1 VDNKGGIEMNKENLQ
16 KSRIA
21 AAVAAALLGIA
32 GPASGQDTSQRVEEL
47 EEAVKSLTKEIDS
60 LKGQVNDNKEE
71 TTAVQQK
78 VDSSVPTASLGE
90 GVEFSDPRGN
100 WTLRFNGRIQGDYRT
115 YDPNGISASTFGLR
129 RARIGAAL
137 TVQKDYQMYVEVEF
151 INGAATGTTA
161 QTAALTNGWL
171 DAAWFKAAR
180 VRIGQFKPQFGFEN
194 SMPDVLTD
202 FQERA
207 LTQSL
212 LQNLN
217 YDRGIMV
224 HGAPID
230 GMYYGVTVSNGAGLN
245 LEESQ
250 GNTAE
255 ARTDG
260 KDVSVRLVQ
269 NFAAFLNVPDLVLH
283 FGGSYKNGSVTSRGG
298 TAFSPATVQTEAR
311 GITFFNTASLSGT
324 SIDRTIWV
332 AENTVAYGPVKVQ
345 GEYWQARYESNPA
358 GAYDRKLDAYYVSL
372 GWMITGEA
380 YADSY
385 RGGVYGRLRP
395 RNNFS
400 MEDGGGWGAWEFA
413 LRYSAFDGSDFTTT
427 NAAGTGVLGPGAA
440 TLSPPV
446 TVSTNK
452 ADAYTVQLKWLANAY
467 TRFLVN
473 YVQTNFDT
481 PVTANGVTTDNEKA
495 ITFRAQFDF

>member
-1 VDNKGGIEMNKENLQ
+1 MNKENLQ
-16 KSRIA
+16 KNRIA
-21 AAVAAALLGIA
+21 AAVAMALWGIA
-32 GPASGQDTSQRVEEL
+32 GPVSGQDTSQRVEEL

-60 LKGQVNDNKEE
+60 LKGQVNDNKEK

-90 GVEFSDPRGN
+90 GVGFSDPRGQ
-100 WTLRFNGRIQGDYRT
+100 WSLRFTGRIQGDYRT
-115 YDPNGISASTFGLR
+115 YDPNGINASTFGLR

-137 TVQKDYQMYVEVEF
+137 TVFKDYQMYVEGEF
-151 INGAATGTTA
+151 VNGAATGTTT
-161 QTAALTNGWL
+161 QSAALTNGWL
-171 DAAWFKAAR
+171 EAAWFTAAR
-180 VRIGQFKPQFGFEN
+180 IRIGQFKPQFGFEN

-224 HGAPID
+224 HGAPLD

-250 GNTAE
+250 GNTQE
-255 ARTDG
+255 ANTDG
-260 KDVSVRLVQ
+260 KDLSVRLVQ
-269 NFAAFLNVPDLVLH
+269 NFAEFLDAPDLVLH
-283 FGGSYKNGSVTSRGG
+283 FGGSYKGGTVTTRGG
-298 TAFSPATVQTEAR
+298 TAFTPATVQTEAR
-311 GITFFNTASLSGT
+311 GITFFNSAPFSGT
-324 SIDRTIWV
+324 DIDRTISELETT
-332 AENTVAYGPVKVQ
+332 AAFGPVKVQ
-345 GEYWQARYESNPA
+345 GEYWQARYEGSTTGGVP
-358 GAYDRKLDAYYVSL
+358 YDRKLDAYYISL

-385 RGGVYGRLRP
+385 RNGVYGRLRP

-400 MEDGGGWGAWEFA
+400 MEDGGGRGAWE
-413 LRYSAFDGSDFTTT
+413 LGMRYSAFDGSDFTTT
-427 NAAGTGVLGPGAA
+427 NSAGTGVLAGN
-440 TLSPPV
+440 TSLSPPV

-452 ADAYTVQLKWLANAY
+452 ADAYTVQLKWLPNAY
-467 TRFLVN
+467 TRFLVD
-473 YVQTNFDT
+473 YVQTSFDT
-481 PVTANGVTTDNEKA
+481 PVTANGVTTDYEKA
-495 ITFRAQFDF
+495 ITLRAQFDF

>member
-1 VDNKGGIEMNKENLQ
+1 MKQKNHRINGVVAAIAGIFLGAAFP
-16 KSRIA
+16 A
-21 AAVAAALLGIA
+21 AAQEPSERI
-32 GPASGQDTSQRVEEL
+32 EEL
-47 EEAVKSLTKEIDS
+47 EEAMKTLTREIDS
-60 LKGQVNDNKEE
+60 LKGQVNDNKEK
-71 TTAVQQK
+71 TATVQQK

-90 GVEFSDPRGN
+90 GVGFGDPKGQ

-129 RARIGAAL
+129 RARIGVAL
-137 TVQKDYQMYVEVEF
+137 TVLKDYQMYVEGEF
-151 INGAATGTTA
+151 INGAATGTTT

-171 DAAWFKAAR
+171 EAAWFKAAR

-224 HGAPID
+224 HGAPLT
-230 GMYYGVTVSNGAGLN
+230 GTYYGVTVSNGAGLN

-250 GNTAE
+250 GNTDE

-260 KDVSVRLVQ
+260 KDLSVRLTA
-269 NFAAFLNVPDLVLH
+269 NFGEILRIPDTVLH
-283 FGGSYKNGSVTSRGG
+283 IGANKKSGSVTSRGG
-298 TAFSPATVQTEAR
+298 TAFTPATVQTEAR
-311 GITFFNTASLSGT
+311 GITFFNSAALGAGK
-324 SIDRTIWV
+324 IDRTITV
-332 AENTVAYGPVKVQ
+332 AEGVAAWGPVKLQ
-345 GEYWQARYESNPA
+345 TEWWQAQYEGTVPIN
-358 GAYDRKLDAYYVSL
+358 YDRKLKAYYVTL
-372 GWMITGEA
+372 GWLITGET

-385 RGGVYGRLRP
+385 RNGVFGRTRP

-400 MEDGGGWGAWEFA
+400 MEDGGGWGAWELG
-413 LRYSAFDGSDFTTT
+413 LRYSKFDGDDFTTT
-427 NAAGTGVLGPGAA
+427 NAAGTGVLGAGAA
-440 TLSPPV
+440 SLSPPV
-446 TVSTNK
+446 SVSTNK
-452 ADAYTVQLKWLANAY
+452 ANAYTVQLKWMPNAY

-473 YVQTNFDT
+473 YVKTSFDT
-481 PVTANGVTTDNEKA
+481 PVTANGVTTDEEKA
-495 ITFRAQFDF
+495 ITLRAQFDF

>member
-1 VDNKGGIEMNKENLQ
+1 MNQ
-16 KSRIA
+16 KNYRINGIA
-21 AAVAAALLGIA
+21 AATACILLGA
-32 GPASGQDTSQRVEEL
+32 SCPAPAQDAAERIEEL
-47 EEAVKSLTKEIDS
+47 EEAVKALTKEIDS
-60 LKGQVNDNKEE
+60 LKGQVNDNKEKAD
-71 TTAVQQK
+71 TTQQK
-78 VDSSVPTASLGE
+78 LESSVPTASLGD
-90 GVEFSDPRGN
+90 GVGFSDPRGT

-137 TVQKDYQMYVEVEF
+137 TVLKHYQMYVEGEF

-161 QTAALTNGWL
+161 QNAALTNGWL
-171 DAAWFKAAR
+171 EAAWFKAAR

-224 HGAPID
+224 HGAPLK
-230 GMYYGVTVSNGAGLN
+230 GMYYGVTISNGSGLN

-250 GNTAE
+250 GSTEE

-260 KDVSVRLVQ
+260 KDLSVRLVQ
-269 NFAAFLNVPDLVLH
+269 NFGDFLDVPDLVLH
-283 FGGSYKNGSVTSRGG
+283 FGGSYKNGTVTSRGG
-298 TAFSPATVQTEAR
+298 TAFTPATVQTEAR
-311 GITFFNTASLSGT
+311 AITFFNSAPFSGT
-324 SIDRTIWV
+324 DIDRTISELETTM
-332 AENTVAYGPVKVQ
+332 AFGPVKVQ
-345 GEYWQARYESNPA
+345 GEYWQARYEGSTTGGVP
-358 GAYDRKLDAYYVSL
+358 YDRKLDAYYISL

-400 MEDGGGWGAWEFA
+400 TEDGGGWGAWELG
-413 LRYSAFDGSDFTTT
+413 LRYSAFDGGDFTTT
-427 NAAGTGVLGPGAA
+427 NAAGTGVLGAGAA
-440 TLSPPV
+440 SLAPPV

-452 ADAYTVQLKWLANAY
+452 ADAYTVQLKWLPNAY

-481 PVTANGVTTDNEKA
+481 PVTANGATTDEEKA
-495 ITFRAQFDF
+495 ITLRAQFDF

>member
-1 VDNKGGIEMNKENLQ
+1 MEVNKQTFQ
-16 KSRIA
+16 KNRIA

-32 GPASGQDTSQRVEEL
+32 GPALGQDTSQRVEEL
-47 EEAVKSLTKEIDS
+47 EESVKSLTKEIDA
-60 LKGQVNDNKEE
+60 LKGQVNDNKEK
-71 TTAVQQK
+71 TTALQQK

-90 GVEFSDPRGN
+90 GVGFSDPRGN

-137 TVQKDYQMYVEVEF
+137 TVLKDYQMYVEGEF
-151 INGAATGTTA
+151 INGAATGATT

-171 DAAWFKAAR
+171 EAAWFKPAR
-180 VRIGQFKPQFGFEN
+180 IRIGQFKPLFGLEN

-217 YDRGIMV
+217 YDRSIMV

-250 GNTAE
+250 GNTPE

-269 NFAAFLNVPDLVLH
+269 NFAEFLSVPDLVLH
-283 FGGSYKNGSVTSRGG
+283 FGGSYKTGTVTTRGG
-298 TAFSPATVQTEAR
+298 TAFTPATVQTEAR
-311 GITFFNTASLSGT
+311 GITFFNSAALSGNN
-324 SIDRTIWV
+324 IDRTIS
-332 AENTVAYGPVKVQ
+332 ELESTVAYGPVKVQ
-345 GEYWQARYESNPA
+345 GEYWQSRYESNP
-358 GAYDRKLDAYYVSL
+358 GGTYDRKLDAYYVSL

-385 RGGVYGRLRP
+385 RNGVYGRLRP

-413 LRYSAFDGSDFTTT
+413 VRYSDFDGGDFTTT
-427 NAAGTGVLGPGAA
+427 NAAGTGVLGAGAP
-440 TLSPPV
+440 TLTPPV

-452 ADAYTVQLKWLANAY
+452 ADAYTIQLKWLPNAY

-473 YVQTNFDT
+473 YVKTNFDT

-495 ITFRAQFDF
+495 ITLRAQFDF

>member
-1 VDNKGGIEMNKENLQ
+1 MNKENSQ
-16 KSRIA
+16 KEHIA
-21 AAVAAALLGIA
+21 AAVALALLCNA
-32 GPASGQDTSQRVEEL
+32 VPASGQDTSQRVEEL
-47 EEAVKSLTKEIDS
+47 EEAVKELTKEIDS
-60 LKGQVNDNKEE
+60 LKGQVNDNKEK
-71 TTAVQQK
+71 TATVQQK

-90 GVEFSDPRGN
+90 GIGFNDPKGQ
-100 WTLRFNGRIQGDYRT
+100 WALRFNGRIQGDYRT

-129 RARIGAAL
+129 RARIGMAL
-137 TVQKDYQMYVEVEF
+137 TVLKDYQMYVEGEF
-151 INGAATGTTA
+151 INGAATGTAT

-171 DAAWFKAAR
+171 EAAWFKAAR

-224 HGAPID
+224 HGSPLK
-230 GMYYGVTVSNGAGLN
+230 GVYYGVTVSNGAGLN

-255 ARTDG
+255 ARADG
-260 KDVSVRLVQ
+260 KDLSVRLVQ
-269 NFAAFLNVPDLVLH
+269 NFAEFLDVPDLVLH
-283 FGGSYKNGSVTSRGG
+283 FGGSHKSGTVTTRTTGTTT
-298 TAFSPATVQTEAR
+298 TAFTPASVQTEGR
-311 GITFFNTASLSGT
+311 GITFFNSAALSGT
-324 SIDRTIWV
+324 HIDRTISELETT
-332 AENTVAYGPVKVQ
+332 AAFRRVKVQ
-345 GEYWQARYESNPA
+345 SEYWKAEYEGSTTGGVP
-358 GAYDRKLDAYYVSL
+358 YDRNLDAYYVSL

-400 MEDGGGWGAWEFA
+400 MEEGGGWGAWEFA
-413 LRYSAFDGSDFTTT
+413 LRYSKFDGGDFTTT
-427 NAAGTGVLGPGAA
+427 NAADTGVLSAG
-440 TLSPPV
+440 
-446 TVSTNK
+446 STNK
-452 ADAYTVQLKWLANAY
+452 ADAYTVQLKWLPNAY

-473 YVQTNFDT
+473 YINTSFDT
-481 PVTANGVTTDNEKA
+481 PVTVNGETTDDEKA
-495 ITFRAQFDF
+495 VTLRAQFDF

>member
-1 VDNKGGIEMNKENLQ
+1 MNRESLRRN
-16 KSRIA
+16 RIT

-32 GPASGQDTSQRVEEL
+32 RPVLAQDASQRVEEL
-47 EEAVKSLTKEIDS
+47 EESVKALTKEIDE
-60 LKGQVNDNKEE
+60 LKGQVNENKEKA
-71 TTAVQQK
+71 TAVQQK
-78 VDSSVPTASLGE
+78 IDSFVPTASLGE
-90 GVEFSDPRGN
+90 GVGFSDPRGN
-100 WTLRFNGRIQGDYRT
+100 WALRFNGRIQGDYRT

-129 RARIGAAL
+129 RARIGMAL
-137 TVQKDYQMYVEVEF
+137 TVLKDYQMYVEGEF
-151 INGAATGTTA
+151 INGAATGTAT

-171 DAAWFKAAR
+171 DAAWFQAAR

-224 HGAPID
+224 HGAPVK

-255 ARTDG
+255 ARADG

-269 NFAAFLNVPDLVLH
+269 NFAEFLDVPDFVLH
-283 FGGSYKNGSVTSRGG
+283 LGGSYKSGTVTTRGG
-298 TAFSPATVQTEAR
+298 TGFSPATVQTEGR
-311 GITFFNTASLSGT
+311 GITFFNTAALSGT
-324 SIDRTIWV
+324 DIDRTIS
-332 AENTVAYGPVKVQ
+332 ALESTVAFGPVKVQ
-345 GEYWQARYESNPA
+345 TEFWKAQYEGETTGGVP
-358 GAYDRKLDAYYVSL
+358 YDRKLDAYYVSM

-400 MEDGGGWGAWEFA
+400 MEEGGGWGAWEFA
-413 LRYSAFDGSDFTTT
+413 LRYSKFDGGDFTTT

-452 ADAYTVQLKWLANAY
+452 ADAYTVQLKWLPNAY

-473 YVQTNFDT
+473 YIDTSFDT
-481 PVTANGVTTDNEKA
+481 PVTANGETTDHEKA
-495 ITFRAQFDF
+495 ITLRAQFDF

>member
-1 VDNKGGIEMNKENLQ
+1 MNKKNFRRSQ
-16 KSRIA
+16 IA
-21 AAVAAALLGIA
+21 AALAVALLCIA
-32 GPASGQDTSQRVEEL
+32 GPVSGQDASQRVEEL
-47 EEAVKSLTKEIDS
+47 EEAVKSLTKEIDA
-60 LKGQVNDNKEE
+60 LKGQVNDNKEK

-78 VDSSVPTASLGE
+78 IDSSVPTASLGE
-90 GVEFSDPRGN
+90 GVGFSDPRGN

-137 TVQKDYQMYVEVEF
+137 TVLKDYQMYVEGEF
-151 INGAATGTTA
+151 INGAATGTTT

-217 YDRGIMV
+217 YDRGIML
-224 HGAPID
+224 HGAPLK
-230 GMYYGVTVSNGAGLN
+230 GMYYGVTISNGTGLN

-250 GNTAE
+250 GSTTE

-269 NFAAFLNVPDLVLH
+269 NFAEFLDVHDFVLH
-283 FGGSYKNGSVTSRGG
+283 FGGSYKTGTVTTRGG
-298 TAFSPATVQTEAR
+298 TAFTPATVQTEAR
-311 GITFFNTASLSGT
+311 GITFFNSAALSGT
-324 SIDRTIWV
+324 DIDRTIS
-332 AENTVAYGPVKVQ
+332 ELETTVAYGPIKIQ
-345 GEYWQARYESNPA
+345 GEYWQAEYEGIAS
-358 GAYDRKLDAYYVSL
+358 GGVAYDRKLDAFYVSL

-385 RGGVYGRLRP
+385 GSGAYGRLRP

-400 MEDGGGWGAWEFA
+400 MEDGGGWGALEFA
-413 LRYSAFDGSDFTTT
+413 LRYSAFDGGDFTTT
-427 NAAGTGVLGPGAA
+427 NAAGTGILGPGSA
-440 TLSPPV
+440 TLAPPV

-452 ADAYTVQLKWLANAY
+452 ADAYTVQLKWLPNAY

-481 PVTANGVTTDNEKA
+481 PVTANGETTDNEKA
-495 ITFRAQFDF
+495 ITLRAQFDF

>member
-1 VDNKGGIEMNKENLQ
+1 MRKENCQ
-16 KSRIA
+16 RNCIG
-21 AAVAAALLGIA
+21 AAVAAALFCIA
-32 GPASGQDTSQRVEEL
+32 GPVSGQDASQRVGEL
-47 EEAVKSLTKEIDS
+47 EEAVKELTKEIDS
-60 LKGQVNDNKEE
+60 LKGQVNDNKDK
-71 TTAVQQK
+71 TATVQQK
-78 VDSSVPTASLGE
+78 VDTSVPTASLGE
-90 GVEFSDPRGN
+90 GVGFSDPRGN
-100 WTLRFNGRIQGDYRT
+100 WALRFNGRIQGDYRT

-129 RARIGAAL
+129 RARIGMAL
-137 TVQKDYQMYVEVEF
+137 TVLKDYQMYVEGEF
-151 INGAATGTTA
+151 INGAATGTTT

-224 HGAPID
+224 HGAPIN
-230 GMYYGVTVSNGAGLN
+230 GMYYGVTISNGAGLN

-255 ARTDG
+255 ARADG

-269 NFAAFLNVPDLVLH
+269 NFAEFLDVPDFVLH
-283 FGGSYKNGSVTSRGG
+283 FGGSYKTGTVTTRGG

-311 GITFFNTASLSGT
+311 GITFFNTAALSGT
-324 SIDRTIWV
+324 DIDRTIS
-332 AENTVAYGPVKVQ
+332 ALESTVAYGPVKIQ
-345 GEYWQARYESNPA
+345 GEQWRAEYEGVTTP
-358 GAYDRKLDAYYVSL
+358 GGVAYDRKLDAYYVSL

-413 LRYSAFDGSDFTTT
+413 ARYSKFDGGDFTTT
-427 NAAGTGVLGPGAA
+427 NAAGTGVLGAGAA

-452 ADAYTVQLKWLANAY
+452 ADAYTVQLKWMPNAY

-481 PVTANGVTTDNEKA
+481 PVTANGQTTDDEKA
-495 ITFRAQFDF
+495 ITLRAQFDF

>member
-1 VDNKGGIEMNKENLQ
+1 MNKENCQ
-16 KSRIA
+16 MNRIA
-21 AAVAAALLGIA
+21 GAVAAALLGIA
-32 GPASGQDTSQRVEEL
+32 GPVSAQDASQRVEEL
-47 EEAVKSLTKEIDS
+47 EEAVKTLTKEIDS
-60 LKGQVNDNKEE
+60 LKGQVNDNKEK
-71 TTAVQQK
+71 TATVQQK
-78 VDSSVPTASLGE
+78 VDTSVPTASLGE
-90 GVEFSDPRGN
+90 GVGFSDPRGN

-137 TVQKDYQMYVEVEF
+137 TVLKDYQMYVEGEF
-151 INGAATGTTA
+151 INGAATGTTT

-171 DAAWFKAAR
+171 EAAWFKAAR
-180 VRIGQFKPQFGFEN
+180 LRIGQFKPQFGFEN

-224 HGAPID
+224 HGAPIN

-250 GNTAE
+250 GSTDE

-260 KDVSVRLVQ
+260 KDLSVRLVQ
-269 NFAAFLNVPDLVLH
+269 NFAEFLDVPDLVLH
-283 FGGSYKNGSVTSRGG
+283 FGGSYKNGSVTTRGG
-298 TAFSPATVQTEAR
+298 TAFTPATVQTEAR
-311 GITFFNTASLSGT
+311 GITFFNSAALSGT
-324 SIDRTIWV
+324 DIDRTIS
-332 AENTVAYGPVKVQ
+332 ELETTVAYGPVKVQ
-345 GEYWQARYESNPA
+345 GEYWQAQYEGSTA
-358 GAYDRKLDAYYVSL
+358 GGVAYDRKLDAYYISM

-400 MEDGGGWGAWEFA
+400 MEEGGGWGAWEFA
-413 LRYSAFDGSDFTTT
+413 LRYSAFDGGDFTTT
-427 NAAGTGVLGPGAA
+427 NAAGTGVLGPGSA

-452 ADAYTVQLKWLANAY
+452 ADAYTVQLKWLPNAY

-481 PVTANGVTTDNEKA
+481 PVTANGETTDNEKA
-495 ITFRAQFDF
+495 ITLRAQFDF

>member
-1 VDNKGGIEMNKENLQ
+1 MSNSILRKSTGSSNNGTFVRKRGAIEMHKKNFRSSQ
-16 KSRIA
+16 IA
-21 AAVAAALLGIA
+21 AALAVALLCMA
-32 GPASGQDTSQRVEEL
+32 GPVSGQDSSQRVEEL
-47 EEAVKSLTKEIDS
+47 EEAVKSLTKEIDA
-60 LKGQVNDNKEE
+60 LKGQVNDNKEK

-78 VDSSVPTASLGE
+78 IDSSVPAASLGE
-90 GVEFSDPRGN
+90 GVGFSDPRGN

-137 TVQKDYQMYVEVEF
+137 TVLKDYQMYVEGEF
-151 INGAATGTTA
+151 INGAATGTTT

-224 HGAPID
+224 HGAPLN
-230 GMYYGVTVSNGAGLN
+230 GMYYGVTISNGTGLN

-250 GNTAE
+250 GSTTE

-269 NFAAFLNVPDLVLH
+269 NFAEFLDVPDFVLH
-283 FGGSYKNGSVTSRGG
+283 FGGSFKTGTVTTRGG
-298 TAFSPATVQTEAR
+298 TAFTPATVQTGAR
-311 GITFFNTASLSGT
+311 GITFFNSAALSGT
-324 SIDRTIWV
+324 DIDRTIS
-332 AENTVAYGPVKVQ
+332 ELETTVAYGPIKIQ
-345 GEYWQARYESNPA
+345 GEYWQAEYEGITA
-358 GAYDRKLDAYYVSL
+358 GSCSL
-372 GWMITGEA
+372 
-380 YADSY
+380 
-385 RGGVYGRLRP
+385 
-395 RNNFS
+395 
-400 MEDGGGWGAWEFA
+400 
-413 LRYSAFDGSDFTTT
+413 
-427 NAAGTGVLGPGAA
+427 
-440 TLSPPV
+440 
-446 TVSTNK
+446 
-452 ADAYTVQLKWLANAY
+452 
-467 TRFLVN
+467 
-473 YVQTNFDT
+473 
-481 PVTANGVTTDNEKA
+481 
-495 ITFRAQFDF
+495 

>member
-1 VDNKGGIEMNKENLQ
+1 MNRENFQ
-16 KSRIA
+16 KNRIA

-32 GPASGQDTSQRVEEL
+32 GPVLGQDTSQRVEEL
-47 EEAVKSLTKEIDS
+47 EEAVKELTKEIDS
-60 LKGQVNDNKEE
+60 LKGQVNDNKEK
-71 TTAVQQK
+71 TATVQQK
-78 VDSSVPTASLGE
+78 VDTSVPTASLGE
-90 GVEFSDPRGN
+90 GVGFSDPKGQ
-100 WTLRFNGRIQGDYRT
+100 WALRFNGRIQGDYRT

-129 RARIGAAL
+129 RARIGMAL
-137 TVQKDYQMYVEVEF
+137 TVLKDYQMYVEGEF
-151 INGAATGTTA
+151 INGSATGTTT

-171 DAAWFKAAR
+171 EAAWFSAAR
-180 VRIGQFKPQFGFEN
+180 LRIGQFKPQFGFEN

-224 HGAPID
+224 HGSPLK

-255 ARTDG
+255 ARADG
-260 KDVSVRLVQ
+260 KDLSVRLVQ
-269 NFAAFLNVPDLVLH
+269 NFAAFMHVPDLVLH
-283 FGGSYKNGSVTSRGG
+283 FGGAYKSGTVTTRTTG
-298 TAFSPATVQTEAR
+298 PATAAFTPASVQTEGR
-311 GITFFNTASLSGT
+311 GITFFNSAALSGT
-324 SIDRTIWV
+324 HIDRTIS
-332 AENTVAYGPVKVQ
+332 ELETTVAFGPIKVQ
-345 GEYWQARYESNPA
+345 SEFWNAEYEGITDP
-358 GAYDRKLDAYYVSL
+358 GGVAYDRKLDAFYVSM

-385 RGGVYGRLRP
+385 RNGVYGRLRP

-413 LRYSAFDGSDFTTT
+413 LRYSKFDGGDFTTT
-427 NAAGTGVLGPGAA
+427 NAAGTGVLGAGAA

-452 ADAYTVQLKWLANAY
+452 ADAYTVQLKWMPNPY

-473 YVQTNFDT
+473 YINTSFDT
-481 PVTANGVTTDNEKA
+481 PVTANGETTDKEKA
-495 ITFRAQFDF
+495 ITLRAQFDF